1 VSRPAWEAIEPG
13 RRLVH
18 AGGVL
23 FPVPYLAG
31 WLSWR
36 ATGLAL
42 AFGVG
47 VVAVLEYLRLGRGL
61 DHAVYDRLTRPY
73 EADGVAGYALYMV
86 SMAAVALAA
95 PPATAIPGMLM
106 LAVADPISGI
116 LSTVAAVRA
125 GDGTDADPA
134 DPDDDV
140 DAGDAPAVGGIRKR
154 PAVAAATF
162 LVCLG
167 LAAPFTVG
175 RAGPAVGAA
184 AAAVG
189 AAGATLA
196 DAATPVVRGH
206 VVDDN
211 LTIPPAAAVGIEAA
225 LSLAG

>member
-1 VSRPAWEAIEPG
+1 VSRSAWDAIEPG

-36 ATGLAL
+36 ATGLVLAL
-42 AFGVG
+42 GVG

-73 EADGVAGYALYMV
+73 EADGVAGYALYMA
-86 SMAAVALAA
+86 SMTAVALAA

-106 LAVADPISGI
+106 LAIADPISGV

-125 GDGTDADPA
+125 GGSDGDGDGNPDGGAD
-134 DPDDDV
+134 
-140 DAGDAPAVGGIRKR
+140 DAPAVGGIRKR

-167 LAAPFTVG
+167 LAAPFAVG
-175 RAGPAVGAA
+175 RAGPVAGAA
-184 AAAVG
+184 AAAAG

-196 DAATPVVRGH
+196 DAATPVVRGY

-211 LTIPPAAAVGIEAA
+211 LTIPVAAAVGIEAA
-225 LSLAG
+225 LLVAG